1 MYRLVIYKVKN
12 RDRWRWKFIHKK
24 DVIAR
29 GNYHNE
35 SPEICEKYFNDFCKA
50 VNNYPDSCTMEVQK

>member
-1 MYRLVIYKVKN
+1 VKN

-24 DVIAR
+24 DVVAR
-29 GNYHNE
+29 GNYHYE